1 MPSGKRNRVS
11 TYTRSFEL
19 YRNGDGP
26 SITAS
31 TSVQHENEYEI
42 PVVNA
47 RTSEGRGASQAA
59 ASSNVYTVPNVSYPF
74 CNKEDKVV

>member
-31 TSVQHENEYEI
+31 TSVQHENEYQI

-47 RTSEGRGASQAA
+47 RTSEGRGALQGAG
-59 ASSNVYTVPNVSYPF
+59 SNVYTVPNVSYPF